1 VTDLNSLKYTAEH
14 EWIALEGDPSAGSG
28 QAITGTVIATVGITD
43 YAADKLGDVVFI
55 DLPDVD
61 SGVSAGQVVGEIE
74 STKSVGELYAPLTGD
89 VVAVNQAVVDD
100 PSIVNADP
108 FGDGWLVKLR
118 VDTST
123 TGELLDREA
132 YVALTGGEE

>member
-1 VTDLNSLKYTAEH
+1 MTDLNSLKYTAEH
-14 EWIALEGDPSAGSG
+14 EWIALDGD
-28 QAITGTVIATVGITD
+28 VATVGITD

-61 SGVSAGQVVGEIE
+61 SSVSAGQVVGEIE

-89 VVAVNQAVVDD
+89 VVDVNQAVVDD

-108 FGDGWLVKLR
+108 FGAGWLVKLR
-118 VDTST
+118 VDTSS

-132 YVALTGGEE
+132 YVALTGGDE